1 MASILQTDEIFVT
14 CTAPGQL
21 QICSVTWR

>member
-1 MASILQTDEIFVT
+1 MASKFQEMQD

-21 QICSVTWR
+21 QICSVTWS